1 MRSPQTPNVW
11 PKLCQSSWGTGDGWP
26 FLFLQSVRHT
36 HLSETAV
43 KSEDGE
49 EEGRADGRSRRAG
62 QLRKLR
68 VRRPQEFRCVGVG
81 VRAHTPGRRA
91 SAC

>member
-1 MRSPQTPNVW
+1 MSGRPQFAEILVMRSPQTPNVW

-49 EEGRADGRSRRAG
+49 FITAVPMT
-62 QLRKLR
+62 KL
-68 VRRPQEFRCVGVG
+68 F
-81 VRAHTPGRRA
+81 A
-91 SAC
+91 